1 MRAILPEKLVQLAHS
16 CPKPLY
22 VVGGFVRDFLG
33 KLHAKNADI
42 DICGSMLA
50 EDFSVYAKKAGLI
63 PQAVYKHTGTVKLS
77 DGLGNDFEY
86 TCFRSDK
93 YVRGEHTPAEIFFTE
108 DITLDARRRDFTA
121 NAVYYDV
128 QADAFVDPL
137 GGIQAIQEKRLTTV
151 DKPEK
156 VFGEDGLR
164 LMRLARFA
172 GQLAFT
178 PDDACYEG
186 ATKNA
191 SMIEDISP
199 ERIYAELTQ
208 ILLADQKYGKK
219 DGHYQGLLVLERI
232 GVLEKIMPEL
242 TAGKGIAQR
251 ADFHRYDMLFHSL
264 RAVKYAHPSIR
275 LAALLHD
282 VGKPFCHK
290 RDGNSYEHPK
300 EGERIARDILNRLK
314 APKKTVEQVC
324 ALTLWHMYDFN
335 CQTKEPKLRRF
346 FVDHY
351 PLLEELMLIKQADFS
366 GCKDE
371 TTVAPTV
378 KRWKALL
385 SNMKKEGAPLCLK
398 ELAVGGQD
406 LVHLV
411 PAPMISKILQ
421 ELLYH
426 AACFPRDNKKEKL
439 LRLVPIAKHTA
450 KQNQKSK

>member
-1 MRAILPEKLVQLAHS
+1 MRAILPEKLVSLALS

-50 EDFSVYAKKAGLI
+50 EDFSAYAQKAGLV

-93 YVRGEHTPAEIFFTE
+93 YVRGEHTPAEIYFTE

-121 NAVYYDV
+121 NAVYYDI
-128 QADAFVDPL
+128 AKDSFVDPL
-137 GGIQAIQEKRLTTV
+137 GGIKAIEEKRLTTV
-151 DKPEK
+151 DTSEK

-172 GQLAFT
+172 GQLGFI
-178 PDDACYEG
+178 PDDACLAG

-191 SMIEDISP
+191 CMIEDISP
-199 ERIYAELTQ
+199 ERIYAELMQ
-208 ILLADQKYGKK
+208 ILLADQKYGVK
-219 DGHYQGLLVLERI
+219 DGHYQGLLVLEKI
-232 GVLEKIMPEL
+232 GVLEKLMPEL

-264 RAVKYAHPSIR
+264 RAVKYAHPSVR

-282 VGKPFCHK
+282 VGKPFCHQ
-290 RDGNSYEHPK
+290 RDGNSHEHPK
-300 EGERIARDILNRLK
+300 EGEPIARAILTRLK
-314 APKKTVEQVC
+314 APKKTIEQVC
-324 ALTLWHMYDFN
+324 DLTLWHMYDFN

-351 PLLEELMLIKQADFS
+351 PLLEELILIKQADYS
-366 GCKDE
+366 GCMDD
-371 TTVAPTV
+371 TSVAPTV
-378 KRWKALL
+378 KRWKQLL
-385 SNMKKEGAPLCLK
+385 AKMKNEGAPLRLK
-398 ELAVGGQD
+398 DLAVGGQD
-406 LVHLV
+406 LIHLV
-411 PAPMISKILQ
+411 PAPMISKTLQ

-426 AACFPRDNKKEKL
+426 AACFPKDNKKEKL
-439 LRLVPIAKHTA
+439 LRLVPIAKHVH
-450 KQNQKSK
+450 KQKNRR